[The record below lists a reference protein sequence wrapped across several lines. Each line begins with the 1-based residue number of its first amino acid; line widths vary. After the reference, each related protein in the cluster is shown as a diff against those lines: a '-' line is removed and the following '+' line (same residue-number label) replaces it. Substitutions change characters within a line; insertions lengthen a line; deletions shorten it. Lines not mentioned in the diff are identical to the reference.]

1 MCQQEVIEPSDS
13 PWSSPVVLVR
23 KWDESLRFCVDY
35 RKPNTITKKDCYPLP
50 RVNNLLDS
58 LGDAQWFFTLDLQ
71 SRYWQ
76 VEVDPTDREKTA
88 FTTQHEFRVM
98 PFGLCNAP
106 STFQCLMELV
116 LVGLNW
122 EMCLAYL
129 DDVVVFGHS
138 WEEHLQRL
146 RTVLT
151 WMRKAQL
158 KLHPKKCQF
167 FKQRVVF
174 LRHVVSRHGVSTDP
188 DKIKAVTKWLI
199 PSTQSQLRWFQ
210 GLASY
215 YQRFIG
221 HFAEIAVPL
230 CRLLDKDVPFKS
242 MPKCILSTKRET
254 VFFSNFGL
262 LSYKGHLHSRH
273 WCQWLWCWSCF
284 LAKPRRPRE
293 SHCFWQP
300 YFDQSRTKLLYH
312 S

>member
-13 PWSSPVVLVR
+13 PWSSPVVLVL
-23 KWDESLRFCVDY
+23 KWDGSLRFCVDY

-58 LGDAQWFFTLDLQ
+58 LGDAQWFFTLDLR
-71 SRYWQ
+71 SGYWQ
-76 VEVDPTDREKTA
+76 VEVDPTDRKKIA
-88 FTTQHEFRVM
+88 FTTQHGLFQFRVM

-106 STFQCLMELV
+106 STCTFQCLMELV

-129 DDVVVFGHS
+129 DDVVVFGRS

-151 WMRKAQL
+151 WLRKAQL

-188 DKIKAVTKWLI
+188 DKIKVWAESRVTFFKLI
-199 PSTQSQLRWFQ
+199 YFE
-210 GLASY
+210 
-215 YQRFIG
+215 
-221 HFAEIAVPL
+221 HFLHQADEIWT
-230 CRLLDKDVPFKS
+230 
-242 MPKCILSTKRET
+242 I
-254 VFFSNFGL
+254 
-262 LSYKGHLHSRH
+262 H
-273 WCQWLWCWSCF
+273 
-284 LAKPRRPRE
+284 
-293 SHCFWQP
+293 
-300 YFDQSRTKLLYH
+300 
-312 S
+312 